1 MPIQPGPG
9 DVHLDQALTDLSV
22 RFTQD
27 HQEFIAAKVFPVVN
41 VAFKSDKYFTYPR
54 EYWYRTDAG
63 KRAPATESAGGGY
76 AVSSDD
82 YSAEVY
88 AFHRD
93 LDDQTR
99 ANAQSQIT
107 LEADATE
114 YVTQNLLQLRE
125 QQWVEKYFVTGVW
138 TGESTLSGTG
148 QWSDYANS
156 DPIDDM
162 RTVIIDMAR
171 GTGKRPNKL
180 VLGTEVWNKLQDHPA
195 FLERVKYTEKAVIGT
210 DILASLLNITDVLV
224 PESIKQ
230 TKPEGE
236 TVSFSDYEFHL
247 GKNALF
253 LYVAPSPGL
262 NTVSAG
268 YTFNWS
274 GLNGSAG
281 QGIRMKKFRM
291 EPIAS
296 DRVEGEMAYDQKVVS
311 ADLGSLII
319 NAVS

>member
-27 HQEFIAAKVFPVVN
+27 HQEFVAAKVFPVVN
-41 VAFKSDKYFTYPR
+41 VSFRSDKYFVYPR
-54 EYWYRTDAG
+54 EWWYKTDAT

-76 AVSSDD
+76 ELDSDD
-82 YSAEVY
+82 YKAEVY

-107 LEADATE
+107 LEADATDF
-114 YVTQNLLQLRE
+114 VTTNLLQLRE
-125 QQWVEKYFVTGVW
+125 QQWVEKYFAASVW
-138 TGESTLSGTG
+138 TGETTLSGTD
-148 QWSDYANS
+148 QWDDYANS

-162 RTVIIDMAR
+162 RTVVIDMAR

-180 VLGTEVWNKLQDHPA
+180 VLGPEVWNKLQDHPA
-195 FLERVKYTEKAVIGT
+195 FLERVKYTERAVIGT
-210 DILASLLNITDVLV
+210 EILASMLNIGEVLV

-230 TKPEGE
+230 EKQEGE
-236 TVSFSDYEFHL
+236 TVAFTDYDFHL

-262 NTVSAG
+262 NTASAG

-291 EPIAS
+291 EAIAS

-311 ADLGSLII
+311 ADLGSILLSC
-319 NAVS
+319 VS

>member
-27 HQEFIAAKVFPVVN
+27 HQEFIATKVFPIVN
-41 VAFKSDKYFTYPR
+41 VAFKSDKYFTYTR
-54 EYWYRTDAG
+54 DAWYRSDAT

-76 AVSSDD
+76 AVSSAD

-93 LDDQTR
+93 VDDQTR

-114 YVTQNLLQLRE
+114 FVTQNLLQLRE
-125 QQWVEKYFVTGVW
+125 AQWVDNYFKTGVW
-138 TGESTLSGTG
+138 TTETTLAGVN

-156 DPIDDM
+156 DPIADM
-162 RTVIIDMAR
+162 RLGVMTLAK

-180 VLGTEVWNKLQDHPA
+180 VLGPEVWDVLQDHPA
-195 FLERVKYTEKAVIGT
+195 FLERIKYTEKAIVGT
-210 DILASLLNITDVLV
+210 DILASLLNIEEVLV
-224 PESIKQ
+224 PEAITQ
-230 TKPEGE
+230 TKQEGE
-236 TVSFSDYEFHL
+236 TVALTDYGFHL

-253 LYVAPSPGL
+253 LHVAKNPGL

-268 YTFNWS
+268 YTFNWT
-274 GLNGSAG
+274 GLVGSAG
-281 QGIRMKKFRM
+281 DGIRMKKFRM

-296 DRVEGEMAYDQKVVS
+296 DRVEGEMAYDMATIS
-311 ADLGSLII
+311 ADLGYMILA
-319 NAVS
+319 AVA

>member
-27 HQEFIAAKVFPVVN
+27 HQEFVAAKVFPVVN
-41 VAFKSDKYFTYPR
+41 VQFKSDKYFVYPR
-54 EYWYRTDAG
+54 EWWYKTDAE

-76 AVSSDD
+76 ELDSDS
-82 YSAEVY
+82 YLAEVY

-107 LEADATE
+107 LESDATDF
-114 YVTQNLLQLRE
+114 VTQNLLQLRE
-125 QQWVEKYFVTGVW
+125 QQWVEKYFAASVW
-138 TGESTLSGTG
+138 TGESTLSGTD
-148 QWSDYANS
+148 QWDDYANS

-180 VLGTEVWNKLQDHPA
+180 VLGPEVWNKLQDHPS
-195 FLERVKYTEKAVIGT
+195 FLERIKYTERAVIGPEL
-210 DILASLLNITDVLV
+210 LASMLNIGEVLI

-230 TKPEGE
+230 EKQEGE
-236 TVSFSDYEFHL
+236 TVAFADYDFHL

-253 LYVAPSPGL
+253 LFVAPSPGL
-262 NTVSAG
+262 NTASAG
-268 YTFNWS
+268 YTFNWA

-281 QGIRMKKFRM
+281 EGIRMKKFRM
-291 EPIAS
+291 ENIAS

-311 ADLGSLII
+311 ADLGSILL
-319 NAVS
+319 NCVG